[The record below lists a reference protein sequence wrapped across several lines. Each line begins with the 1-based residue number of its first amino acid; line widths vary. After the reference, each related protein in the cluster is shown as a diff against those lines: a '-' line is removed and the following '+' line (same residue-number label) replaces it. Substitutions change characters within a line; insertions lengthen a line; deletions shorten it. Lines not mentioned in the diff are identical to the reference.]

1 MDELTYEQFQ
11 AAIRNLI
18 LNALQIYD
26 ITFNKIK
33 VSKEENSKNDIS
45 KYLEK
50 LSYLKKKE
58 KNILNYIFEN
68 NHRYDEDIYLNENL
82 LKYIEDDYIR
92 SLIYTRLENC
102 FLEKQEEYF
111 ENLTEEDYEYDDE
124 YDEEE
129 IKYEIENNN
138 YEKVFNYLNLEY
150 LATSTSKNEDIEK
163 EKYILS
169 FTESKIEDELLI
181 VNYQFENLITLPINI
196 NAQIIGIDE
205 ETYINYEKEIC
216 LETAM
221 NILNQI
227 EDNLHINE
235 NSVLN
240 MFEFF
245 CEKMDPNDLQNIK
258 EFCVYKKEI
267 INDVFVKEIIIKMI
281 KIINTIMSKVSA
293 NNMQTVITEEL
304 EENEDTTSFT
314 EKEVDILF
322 ELMKT
327 ENKIYDLINNL
338 YILESHNK
346 KDNSLYNANF
356 EILKKLKIKEEQL
369 ISEISLNTNLKIALE
384 DLIDNYL
391 NIFSDEKIVKKYE
404 NIFSENQEKIN
415 IIKKRLENILNE
427 NDNDKISLYIDEKL
441 PTIVENEQYLEA
453 LKTYNKYIVIK
464 KNKRPWVKI
473 KYQKIFE
480 NDFLLKEFL
489 ENNGDLSK
497 NTWYSEELMCEL
509 LGITINEY
517 RGDKQQ
523 ILFELAENVI
533 VDIYLY
539 ATKERITEKEL
550 AETKYNMFLLK
561 LITKNLD
568 KELIEQLENDSQYTD
583 ENFKFKNEM
592 IKIFNKNKIKQVT
605 NKK

>member
-1 MDELTYEQFQ
+1 
-11 AAIRNLI
+11 
-18 LNALQIYD
+18 
-26 ITFNKIK
+26 
-33 VSKEENSKNDIS
+33 
-45 KYLEK
+45 
-50 LSYLKKKE
+50 
-58 KNILNYIFEN
+58 
-68 NHRYDEDIYLNENL
+68 
-82 LKYIEDDYIR
+82 
-92 SLIYTRLENC
+92 
-102 FLEKQEEYF
+102 
-111 ENLTEEDYEYDDE
+111 
-124 YDEEE
+124 
-129 IKYEIENNN
+129 
-138 YEKVFNYLNLEY
+138 
-150 LATSTSKNEDIEK
+150 
-163 EKYILS
+163 
-169 FTESKIEDELLI
+169 
-181 VNYQFENLITLPINI
+181 
-196 NAQIIGIDE
+196 
-205 ETYINYEKEIC
+205 
-216 LETAM
+216 
-221 NILNQI
+221 
-227 EDNLHINE
+227 
-235 NSVLN
+235 
-240 MFEFF
+240 
-245 CEKMDPNDLQNIK
+245 
-258 EFCVYKKEI
+258 
-267 INDVFVKEIIIKMI
+267 
-281 KIINTIMSKVSA
+281 MSKVSA

>member
-50 LSYLKKKE
+50 LAYLKKKE

-304 EENEDTTSFT
+304 EENEDTTCFT

-322 ELMKT
+322 KLMKT